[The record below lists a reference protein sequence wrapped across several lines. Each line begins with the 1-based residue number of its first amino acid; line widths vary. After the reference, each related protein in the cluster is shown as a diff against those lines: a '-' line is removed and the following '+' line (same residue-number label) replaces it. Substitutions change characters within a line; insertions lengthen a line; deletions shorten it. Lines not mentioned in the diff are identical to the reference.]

1 MTKKTVIANPLGGK
15 QSVTSDFMPLID
27 SSTSAKGLPA
37 YVSAK
42 GDQGYGSAGRMTG
55 FL

>member
-1 MTKKTVIANPLGGK
+1 
-15 QSVTSDFMPLID
+15 MPLLD
-27 SSTSAKGLPA
+27 SSAFVQGLPA